1 MVDKN
6 SLLVHSRQEA
16 HPQKI
21 NPYLALQTSK
31 NTAIIFSYLHS
42 GQKTIK
48 DKLHP
53 RHSFFCVGRSILGWT
68 IIKDTWIHGY
78 MDTWRSKI
86 VCKCIIGWW
95 SLIFFK
101 ICSFSQF
108 SNFGLFWVYFLA
120 PTAPG
125 VSNFLAMEL
134 NLSQPILRCQPA

>member
-1 MVDKN
+1 VVDKN

-53 RHSFFCVGRSILGWT
+53 RHSFFVSGG
-68 IIKDTWIHGY
+68 
-78 MDTWRSKI
+78 
-86 VCKCIIGWW
+86 V
-95 SLIFFK
+95 
-101 ICSFSQF
+101 
-108 SNFGLFWVYFLA
+108 FWVGPLLKILNSSYA
-120 PTAPG
+120 Y
-125 VSNFLAMEL
+125 MEVK
-134 NLSQPILRCQPA
+134 NCV